1 MADLTNLNPFDL
13 AFVISA
19 VLFNLL
25 IAAIFVAVKHNRTG
39 LVRTLGVI
47 LMSTTAPFAVAF
59 LHTLQ
64 TSNDS
69 IIQVYFGF
77 IFLYLA
83 VELLLDFV
91 LKIDFRKSRLTHI
104 PYILLEYLALFG
116 IIAIAFSIHPTWGYI
131 VSIAF
136 WILMASLIYLYWD
149 KIFSSKR
156 ESYS

>member
-1 MADLTNLNPFDL
+1 MADLMNLNPFDL
-13 AFVISA
+13 AFVITA
-19 VLFNLL
+19 TVFNLL

-39 LVRTLGVI
+39 LVRGLGLAV
-47 LMSTTAPFAVAF
+47 MATAVPFAVAF

-64 TSNDS
+64 TGNDS
-69 IIQVYFGF
+69 IVQVYFGF

-83 VELLLDFV
+83 VELLLDFI
-91 LKIDFRKSRLTHI
+91 LKFDFRKSRLTHI

-131 VSIAF
+131 VSITF

-149 KIFSSKR
+149 KIFPSKR